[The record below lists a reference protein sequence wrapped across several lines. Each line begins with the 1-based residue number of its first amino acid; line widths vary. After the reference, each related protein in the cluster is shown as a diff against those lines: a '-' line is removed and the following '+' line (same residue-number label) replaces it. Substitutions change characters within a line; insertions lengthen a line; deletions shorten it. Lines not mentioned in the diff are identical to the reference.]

1 MIIPNYEIIHELA
14 GNDWYALHKGRRI
27 EDQTPVLLKTARRNP
42 QGAADVD
49 LLEREFEALRE
60 LFIEGVPRVYE
71 LLRHDGRCWLV
82 FEDRG
87 GVPLQVLL
95 ASHRDDLDFFFK
107 VAIPLAA
114 ILSKLHRQD
123 IIHRNLNPRSVVFNP
138 ATGEAQLTDF
148 SLASGGASESHRL
161 LPHRLS
167 SEALPY
173 ISPEQ
178 TGRMNRATDHRTDF
192 YSLGVILYELVTG
205 VRPIRYDDPLEIIHG
220 HIAKT
225 PLAPS
230 EIEPKIPGPVSE
242 IIMKLLA
249 KNAEH
254 RYQSALGLRED
265 LEACAAQWAA
275 HRRIGE
281 LPLGQRDVP
290 DHFVISQQL
299 YGRDQEVEQLLSA
312 FDRVCEGPAAMMLV
326 SGYAGVGKT
335 SLIQELYKPIVRQR
349 GYFIAGKFDQIARS
363 TPFGALIQAFRGFI
377 QQLLTESEDRLAAWR
392 SQLSEALDVNGSVIA
407 EVIPEI
413 ELILG
418 KQPASPG
425 LAPTEAQNRFRL
437 VFQNFVGAIARKE
450 HPLVIFLDDL
460 QWVDSATLNLFGPLL
475 TSPDVQYLFLIG
487 AYRDNEVDA
496 AHPLVRALDA
506 LEAEGVR
513 LHQMSLRPLELAD
526 VMSLIIDTLHCDLA
540 EGEPLARLVSQ
551 KTGGNP
557 FFVIQ
562 FLKALWREKLIEF
575 DYDKGHWTFQMEAIA
590 AAGITDNV
598 VDLMTR
604 KIHRLSPKAQNALTL
619 GACIGNRFDLS
630 TLAIVSQQSP
640 EEAAADL
647 KEAIQ
652 EGLVLATAADGGS
665 RMEDRGLLIEGSFQS
680 SILNS
685 QSYSFLHDRV
695 QQAAYALIPTEGKQM
710 VHLNLGRLLLERADL
725 ENTDEKLFDVA
736 HHLNIGSGLI
746 AGEAERLML
755 ARVNLSAGQR
765 AKSSTAYEAA
775 LDYLKAGLSLLTEE
789 RWESDYALAF
799 GLNVEAAECQY
810 LCGNFEEA
818 EQRFGLLLG
827 RATSSLDKARVYR
840 LRSVQ
845 YENMSRYGD
854 AVAIARESLSMFGV
868 SFPDSAEEKE
878 AALESEIQS
887 IQSLLGQRSIESL
900 IDLPVMADPETRM
913 VMNTLTDIWS
923 SAYILGDPVL
933 ARLISATMVRLSLVH
948 GNVAESA
955 YGYVTHAITVG
966 PVREDYKSAY
976 EFGRLALQV
985 NERFNDSKRRAK
997 IHQQFHAHVSLWRR
1011 PMQECLPY
1019 AREACRSGLESG
1031 DFLYGAYGACT
1042 ETWPALVSTQDL
1054 GQFVRDYSPNLS
1066 LIKKLKITSFAD
1078 ALKIML
1084 NWARALQGKTISP
1097 ISLSDEA
1104 FDENEYAETYR
1115 GNAFFTTFQAVARL
1129 HLCYA
1134 FEEYAKALEAARA
1147 ARWTVYQLLGTIW
1160 PVQFDFWNC
1169 LTLAANYA
1177 GATNDERT
1185 AYLEEMQKAKRSF
1198 QVLAENCPE
1207 NFLCQSL
1214 LLSAEIERISGRDF
1228 SAQNLYDRAVRYAA
1242 ETGLLQHQA
1251 LANELCARF
1260 WLGRGQEKIAEVF
1273 LAEARVC
1280 YAQWGAAAKVE
1291 SLDRKYEGL
1300 LARHVRLQR
1309 TRSES
1314 GSTAAGESLDIATA
1328 IKAAQAMAR
1337 EIDLET
1343 LLGRLMSIAIENAGA
1358 ERGSLI
1364 LEREGQAFIQAEGT
1378 KGTVEVKL
1386 LDAVPLDRAMNLSKG
1401 IVNYVRRTLESI
1413 VLEDARTDDRYAAD
1427 EYVAQQRPRSI
1438 LCAPVLKQ
1446 GRLIAVMYLE
1456 NNLVTGA
1463 FTTDRIKLLQ
1473 LVSSEAAISI
1483 ENARLYDEMKQEA
1496 SQRRQ
1501 AEETLRSV
1509 VEGTAAVTGGDFFS
1523 ALVRHLAAAIG
1534 VRYAFVTECTDQ
1546 TKTRVRTLAF
1556 WSGESLADNIEYDLA
1571 LTPCE
1576 RVIEGRVSH
1585 HVSNLQQLFPL
1596 DTPLVTM
1603 EAESFIGLPMCA
1615 ASGDIIGHLAVLDVK
1630 PMPNASRAMSLLS
1643 IFAARAGAELQRLN
1657 AERELRRALAEVE
1670 QLKNR
1675 LHAENIY
1682 LQEEIQGQHNFG
1694 EIVGTSPALLAL
1706 LQEVERVAPTDSTVL
1721 ISGETGTGKELIARA
1736 IHDRSARKNHPLVK
1750 VNCGAISAGLVESE
1764 LFGHV
1769 KGAFTGAIDRRTGRF
1784 ELADGGTLFL
1794 DEVSEL
1800 PLETQVKLL
1809 RVLQEGEFEPV
1820 GSSRTVRADVRII
1833 AATNRNLDEAAREGR
1848 FRSDLFYRLNVFPLH
1863 IPPLRERR
1871 SDVAQLVMFFLS
1883 RFGKKFGK
1891 RMDGVSQETMELLIR
1906 YPWPGNIRE
1915 LQNVIERGVVLAQGP
1930 VLTLDPGV
1938 LQAQPPAVPATTA
1951 SASAHGVSAAV
1962 APTVAGKSSPESPA
1976 TLEEMERRHIVAVLE
1991 QARWV
1996 IEGAKGAARLLN
2008 LHPNTL
2014 RSRMKKLRIQ
2024 RPARESVEA
2033 GHEIS

>member
-1 MIIPNYEIIHELA
+1 MVIPNYEIIQEID
-14 GNDWYALHKGRRI
+14 GNDWYALSKGRRV

-42 QGAADVD
+42 QGAATVE
-49 LLEREFEALRE
+49 LLEREFETLRE

-71 LLRHDGRCWLV
+71 LLRQDGQCCLV
-82 FEDRG
+82 LEDRG
-87 GVPLQVLL
+87 GVPLQSQFETHH
-95 ASHRDDLDFFFK
+95 ADLDFFFK
-107 VAIPLAA
+107 VAIQLAA

-123 IIHRNLNPRSVVFNP
+123 IIHRNLNPQSVVFNP
-138 ATGEAQLTDF
+138 ATGETQLTDF
-148 SLASGGASESHRL
+148 SFACGAASESHWL
-161 LPHRLS
+161 LPQRLS

-178 TGRMNRATDHRTDF
+178 TGRMNRTTDHRTDL
-192 YSLGVILYELVTG
+192 YSLGILLYELLTG
-205 VRPIRYDDPLEIIHG
+205 VRPFRSDDPLEIIHG

-225 PLAPS
+225 PPAPS
-230 EIEPKIPGPVSE
+230 EIESKIPGPVSE

-265 LEACAAQWAA
+265 LEACAVQWAA
-275 HRRIGE
+275 HGRIGT
-281 LPLGQRDVP
+281 LALGQRDVP

-299 YGRDQEVEQLLSA
+299 YGRDREVEQLLGA

-377 QQLLTESEDRLAAWR
+377 QQLLTESEDRLAEWR
-392 SQLSEALDVNGSVIA
+392 SRLSEALDVNGSVIA

-437 VFQNFVGAIARKE
+437 VFQNFVGAIAGKE

-460 QWVDSATLNLFGPLL
+460 QWVDSATLNLLGPLL
-475 TSPDVQYLFLIG
+475 MSPDVRHLFLIG
-487 AYRDNEVDA
+487 AYRDNEVDST
-496 AHPLVRALDA
+496 HTLVRALSA

-513 LHQMSLRPLELAD
+513 LHQMSLRPLDLAD
-526 VMSLIIDTLHCDLA
+526 LMSLITDTLHCDPA
-540 EGEPLARLVSQ
+540 EGEPLAHLVSQ

-562 FLKALWREKLIEF
+562 FLKALWREKLIAF
-575 DYDKGHWTFQMEAIA
+575 DYDKGHWAFQMDAIG

-604 KIHRLSPKAQNALTL
+604 KIQRLSLKAQNALML
-619 GACIGNRFDLS
+619 GACIGNQFDLS
-630 TLAIVSQQSP
+630 TLAIVSQQSA

-652 EGLVLATAADGGS
+652 EGLILASAADRGS
-665 RMEDRGLLIEGSFQS
+665 RIEDRGSMTEGNLQS
-680 SILNS
+680 SILNP
-685 QSYSFLHDRV
+685 QSYVFLHDRV

-725 ENTDEKLFDVA
+725 ANTDEKLFDIA
-736 HHLNIGSGLI
+736 HHLNIGRDLI
-746 AGEAERLML
+746 TDEAERLAL
-755 ARVNLSAGQR
+755 ARVNLSAGQK

-789 RWESDYALAF
+789 RWKSDYTLAF
-799 GLNVEAAECQY
+799 ELNVEAAECQY
-810 LCGNFEEA
+810 LCGNFDEA
-818 EQRFGLLLG
+818 EQRFDVLLK
-827 RATSSLDKARVYR
+827 RAMTSLDKARVYR

-854 AVAIARESLSMFGV
+854 AVAVARESLAQFGV
-868 SFPDSAEEKE
+868 SFPDSAEAKE
-878 AALESEIQS
+878 AALESEIRA
-887 IQSLLGQRSIESL
+887 IQSLLGKRSIESL
-900 IDLPVMADPETRM
+900 IDLPVMNDPETRM

-923 SAYILGDPVL
+923 SAYIVGDPVL
-933 ARLISATMVRLSLVH
+933 ARLISATMVRLSLAN

-976 EFGRLALQV
+976 EFGWLALQV

-1019 AREACRSGLESG
+1019 AREACRSGLETG

-1042 ETWPALVSTQDL
+1042 ETWPAFLSTQDL
-1054 GQFVRDYSPNLS
+1054 EQFIRDYSPNLG
-1066 LIKKLKITSFAD
+1066 LINKLKITSFAD

-1084 NWARALQGKTISP
+1084 NWARALQGETTSP
-1097 ISLSDEA
+1097 ISLSDDG
-1104 FDENEYAETYR
+1104 FDENEYAATYR
-1115 GNAFFTTFQAVARL
+1115 GNAFFTTFQAVAKL
-1129 HLCYA
+1129 HLCYV
-1134 FEEYAKALEAARA
+1134 FEKYAEALEAARA
-1147 ARWTVYQLLGTIW
+1147 ARWTVYQLSGTIW
-1160 PVQFDFWNC
+1160 PVLFEFWNC

-1177 GATNDERT
+1177 GAADDERT
-1185 AYLEEMQKAKRSF
+1185 AYLEEMEKAQRSF
-1198 QVLAENCPE
+1198 EVLAESCPE
-1207 NFLCQSL
+1207 NFLCYSL

-1228 SAQNLYDRAVRYAA
+1228 SAQDLYDRAVRYSS
-1242 ETGLLQHQA
+1242 ETGLLQHQP
-1251 LANELCARF
+1251 LANELSAKF

-1273 LAEARVC
+1273 LSEARDC
-1280 YAQWGAAAKVE
+1280 YTQWGAAAKADD
-1291 SLDRKYEGL
+1291 LDRKYGGL
-1300 LARHVRLQR
+1300 LERRLRIHR
-1309 TRSES
+1309 TRSEIGTTS
-1314 GSTAAGESLDIATA
+1314 GDESLDVATA
-1328 IKAAQAMAR
+1328 MKAAQVMAR

-1343 LLGRLMSIAIENAGA
+1343 LLGRLMSIAIQNAGA

-1364 LEREGQAFIQAEGT
+1364 LERDGQAFIEAEGT
-1378 KGTVEVKL
+1378 TDTVKVKL
-1386 LDAVPLDRAMNLSKG
+1386 NDAVTLDRDISLSKG
-1401 IVNYVRRTLESI
+1401 IVNYVRRTLESV
-1413 VLEDARTDDRYAAD
+1413 VLADARADDRYASD
-1427 EYVAQQRPRSI
+1427 EYVARRRPRSI
-1438 LCAPVLKQ
+1438 LCTPVLKQ
-1446 GRLIAVMYLE
+1446 GRLIGVLYLE

-1463 FTTDRIKLLQ
+1463 FTSDRIKLLQ
-1473 LVSSEAAISI
+1473 LISSEAAISI
-1483 ENARLYDEMKQEA
+1483 ENARLYEEMKQEA
-1496 SQRRQ
+1496 AQRRQ

-1509 VEGTAAVTGGDFFS
+1509 VQGTAAVTGGDFFS
-1523 ALVRHLAAAIG
+1523 ALVRHLASAIG

-1576 RVIEGRVSH
+1576 RVFEGEVCH
-1585 HVSNLQQLFPL
+1585 HPNNLQQLFPY
-1596 DTPLVTM
+1596 DTPLVSM

-1615 ASGDIIGHLAVLDVK
+1615 GSGDIIGHLAVLDVK
-1630 PMPNASRAMSLLS
+1630 PMPNASHAMSVLS
-1643 IFAARAGAELQRLN
+1643 IFAARAAAELQRLK
-1657 AERELRRALAEVE
+1657 AEQELRRALTEVE

-1694 EIVGTSPALLAL
+1694 EIVGTSPSLLAV
-1706 LQEVERVAPTDSTVL
+1706 LQELERVAPTDSTVL

-1769 KGAFTGAIDRRTGRF
+1769 KGAFTGAVDRRTGRF

-1833 AATNRNLDEAAREGR
+1833 AATNRNLDQAAREGR
-1848 FRSDLFYRLNVFPLH
+1848 FRSDLFYRLNVFPLY

-1871 SDVAQLVMFFLS
+1871 SDIAQLVMFFLS

-1891 RMDGVSQETMELLIR
+1891 RMDGVSQETMELLIQ

-1930 VLTLDPGV
+1930 VLTLDPRL
-1938 LQAQPPAVPATTA
+1938 LQAQSTVDSVTAPPA
-1951 SASAHGVSAAV
+1951 SGRGVNVAAAPAV
-1962 APTVAGKSSPESPA
+1962 ASNSSPESPA
-1976 TLEEMERRHIVAVLE
+1976 TLEEMERRHIITVLE
-1991 QARWV
+1991 QSLWV

-2014 RSRMKKLRIQ
+2014 RSRMKKLGIQ
-2024 RPARESVEA
+2024 RPTREAVGA
-2033 GHEIS
+2033 AHEMS

>member
-1 MIIPNYEIIHELA
+1 MVIPNYEIIQELD
-14 GNDWYALHKGRRI
+14 GNDWYALRKGRRV

-42 QGAADVD
+42 QGGAAVE
-49 LLEREFEALRE
+49 LLEHEFETLRE

-71 LLRHDGRCWLV
+71 LLRQEGQCCLV
-82 FEDRG
+82 LEDRG
-87 GVPLQVLL
+87 GVPLQ
-95 ASHRDDLDFFFK
+95 AQFATHHADLDFFFK
-107 VAIPLAA
+107 VAIQLAA

-138 ATGEAQLTDF
+138 ATGETQLTDF
-148 SLASGGASESHRL
+148 SFACGAASESHWL
-161 LPHRLS
+161 LPQRLS
-167 SEALPY
+167 SDALPY

-192 YSLGVILYELVTG
+192 YSLGVILYELLTG
-205 VRPIRYDDPLEIIHG
+205 VRPFRSDDPLEIIHG
-220 HIAKT
+220 HIART
-225 PLAPS
+225 PPTPA
-230 EIEPKIPGPVSE
+230 EVDPKLPGPVSE
-242 IIMKLLA
+242 IIMKLLS

-254 RYQSALGLRED
+254 RYQSGMGLRED

-275 HRRIGE
+275 HRRIGT

-290 DHFVISQQL
+290 DHFVISQKL
-299 YGRDQEVEQLLSA
+299 YGRDQEVEQLLGA

-349 GYFIAGKFDQIARS
+349 GYFIGGKFDQIARS

-377 QQLLTESEDRLAAWR
+377 QQLLTESEDRLAEWR
-392 SQLSEALDVNGSVIA
+392 SRLSEALDVNGSVIA

-460 QWVDSATLNLFGPLL
+460 QWVDSATLNLLGPLL
-475 TSPDVQYLFLIG
+475 TSPDVQHLFLIG

-496 AHPLVRALDA
+496 AHHLVRALGG
-506 LEAEGVR
+506 LEAEGVL
-513 LHQMSLRPLELAD
+513 LHQMSLRPLEPAD
-526 VMSLIIDTLHCDLA
+526 LMSLITDTLHCDPA
-540 EGEPLARLVSQ
+540 EGEPLAHLVSQ

-562 FLKALWREKLIEF
+562 FLKALWREKLIAF
-575 DYDKGHWTFQMEAIA
+575 DYDKGHWAFQMDAIA

-604 KIHRLSPKAQNALTL
+604 KIQRLSPKAQNALML
-619 GACIGNRFDLS
+619 GACIGNQFDLN
-630 TLAIVSQQSP
+630 TLSIVSQQSAD
-640 EEAAADL
+640 EAAADR

-652 EGLVLATAADGGS
+652 EGLVLPIGGS
-665 RMEDRGLLIEGSFQS
+665 GLRIADSSSSTPQS
-680 SILNS
+680 EIVNS

-710 VHLNLGRLLLERADL
+710 VHLNLGRLLLERAEL
-725 ENTDEKLFDVA
+725 ANSDEKLFDVA
-736 HHLNIGSGLI
+736 HHLNIGRDLI
-746 AGEAERLML
+746 ADEAERLGL
-755 ARVNLSAGQR
+755 ARINLSAGQK

-789 RWESDYALAF
+789 RWKTDYTLAF
-799 GLNVEAAECQY
+799 ELNIEAAECQY
-810 LCGNFEEA
+810 LCGIFDEA
-818 EQRFGLLLG
+818 EQRFDLLLK
-827 RATSSLDKARVYR
+827 RAMTSLDKARVYR

-854 AVAIARESLSMFGV
+854 ALAVARESLAQFGV
-868 SFPDSAEEKE
+868 SFPDSAEQKE
-878 AALESEIQS
+878 QALESEIQA
-887 IQSLLGQRSIESL
+887 IQSLLGERSIESL
-900 IDLPVMADPETRM
+900 IDLPVMTDSATRM

-923 SAYILGDPVL
+923 SAYIVGDPVL
-933 ARLISATMVRLSLVH
+933 ARLISATMVRLSLVN
-948 GNVAESA
+948 GNIAESA

-997 IHQQFHAHVSLWRR
+997 INQQFHAHVSLWRR

-1019 AREACRSGLESG
+1019 AREACRSGLETG

-1042 ETWPALVSTQDL
+1042 ETWPALLSFQDL
-1054 GQFVRDYSPNLS
+1054 GQFVRDYSPNLA
-1066 LIKKLKITSFAD
+1066 LINKLKITSFAD

-1084 NWARALQGKTISP
+1084 NWARALEGGTISP
-1097 ISLSDEA
+1097 TSLSDET
-1104 FDENEYAETYR
+1104 FDENEYAATYR

-1129 HLCYA
+1129 HLCFVFEKYA
-1134 FEEYAKALEAARA
+1134 EALEAARA
-1147 ARWTVYQLLGTIW
+1147 ARWTVYQLSGTIW
-1160 PVQFDFWNC
+1160 PVLFEFWNC

-1177 GATNDERT
+1177 SAADDERT
-1185 AYLEEMQKAKRSF
+1185 AYLEEMQKAQRSF
-1198 QVLAENCPE
+1198 EVLAESCPE
-1207 NFLCQSL
+1207 NFLCHSL

-1228 SAQNLYDRAVRYAA
+1228 LAQDLYDRAVRYAG

-1251 LANELCARF
+1251 LANELCAKF

-1273 LAEARVC
+1273 LSEARDC
-1280 YAQWGAAAKVE
+1280 YAQWGAAAKVDD
-1291 SLDRKYEGL
+1291 LDRKYGDL
-1300 LARHVRLQR
+1300 LERRLRPQR
-1309 TRSES
+1309 TRSEI
-1314 GSTAAGESLDIATA
+1314 GAAAGDESLDVATA
-1328 IKAAQAMAR
+1328 MKAAQVMAR

-1343 LLGRLMSIAIENAGA
+1343 LLGRLMSIAIQNAGA

-1364 LEREGQAFIQAEGT
+1364 LERDGKAFIEAEGT
-1378 KGTVEVKL
+1378 MDTVEVKL
-1386 LDAVPLDRAMNLSKG
+1386 HDAIPLDGDMSLSKG
-1401 IVNYVRRTLESI
+1401 IVNYVRRTLESV
-1413 VLEDARTDDRYAAD
+1413 VLADARADDRYASD
-1427 EYVAQQRPRSI
+1427 EYVARRRPRSI
-1438 LCAPVLKQ
+1438 LCTPVLKQ
-1446 GRLIAVMYLE
+1446 CRLIGVLYLE

-1463 FTTDRIKLLQ
+1463 FTSDRIKLLQ
-1473 LVSSEAAISI
+1473 LISSEAAISI
-1483 ENARLYDEMKQEA
+1483 ENARIYDEMKQEA
-1496 SQRRQ
+1496 AQRRQ

-1509 VEGTAAVTGGDFFS
+1509 VQGTAAVTGGDFFS
-1523 ALVRHLAAAIG
+1523 ALVRHLASAIG

-1576 RVIEGRVSH
+1576 RVFEGEVCH
-1585 HVSNLQQLFPL
+1585 HADNLQQLFPH
-1596 DTPLVTM
+1596 DTPLVSM
-1603 EAESFIGLPMCA
+1603 EAESFIGLPMYTG
-1615 ASGDIIGHLAVLDVK
+1615 SGDIIGHLAVLDVK
-1630 PMPNASRAMSLLS
+1630 PMPNASHAMSVLS
-1643 IFAARAGAELQRLN
+1643 IFAARAGAELQRLK
-1657 AERELRRALAEVE
+1657 AEQELRRALAEVE

-1694 EIVGTSPALLAL
+1694 EIVGTSPSLLAV
-1706 LQEVERVAPTDSTVL
+1706 LQELERVAPTDSTVL

-1769 KGAFTGAIDRRTGRF
+1769 KGAFTGAVDRRTGRF

-1848 FRSDLFYRLNVFPLH
+1848 FRSDLFYRLNVFPLY

-1871 SDVAQLVMFFLS
+1871 SDIGQLVMFFLS

-1891 RMDGVSQETMELLIR
+1891 RMDGVSQETMELLIQ

-1915 LQNVIERGVVLAQGP
+1915 LQNVIERGVVLAQSS
-1930 VLTLDPGV
+1930 VLTLDPSV
-1938 LQAQPPAVPATTA
+1938 LQAQPTSESITA
-1951 SASAHGVSAAV
+1951 PSLSARSVSAAA
-1962 APTVAGKSSPESPA
+1962 APAVAGKSSPESPA
-1976 TLEEMERRHIVAVLE
+1976 TLEEMERRHIISVLE

-1996 IEGAKGAARLLN
+1996 IEGARGAARLLN

-2014 RSRMKKLRIQ
+2014 RSRMKKLGIQ
-2024 RPARESVEA
+2024 RPARETVA
-2033 GHEIS
+2033 AHEIS